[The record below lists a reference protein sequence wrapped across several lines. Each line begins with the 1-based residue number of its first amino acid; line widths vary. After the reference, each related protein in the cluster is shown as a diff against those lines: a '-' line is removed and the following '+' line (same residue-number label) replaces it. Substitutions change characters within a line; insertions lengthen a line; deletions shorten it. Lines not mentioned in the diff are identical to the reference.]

1 MEDEDVAPQQFTVD
15 QDEPSPVQDTGGGP
29 VIPNLWFV
37 LSPSHQ
43 ETVKFKRI
51 ANLEFC
57 PLCQVKSRIFY
68 CCDCIAK
75 GEFMHSNPC
84 LHGDLAEKRLSMLH
98 LMERKVQLA
107 TKVQN
112 KIQSSRKIKS
122 LSEEIKLTKQRI
134 KYLTYVNK
142 AKQESIKKAKEESS
156 KLMLEN
162 SKRTLRLPQFGSK
175 VGKIDQVAKKHLI
188 GLEEQRLKV
197 NQKWKSLLMHRRAHL
212 NELNEFIFPIEFVD
226 VESSISKISDDSDEG
241 YDIMAEMED
250 AMSTS
255 YIHGRWI
262 TTSMT
267 DG

>member
-1 MEDEDVAPQQFTVD
+1 MEDEDSAPQQFTVD
-15 QDEPSPVQDTGGGP
+15 QDEPSPITPAAP

-43 ETVKFKRI
+43 EGVKRHFHF
-51 ANLEFC
+51 EVC
-57 PLCQVKSRIFY
+57 PLCQMKSRIFY
-68 CCDCIAK
+68 CCDCITK

-84 LHGDLAEKRLSMLH
+84 QHGDLAEKRLSMISLQD
-98 LMERKVQLA
+98 KKTQFA
-107 TKVQN
+107 DKVQN
-112 KIQSSRKIKS
+112 KIQSKRKMKA

-134 KYLTYVNK
+134 KYLTHVNRDK
-142 AKQESIKKAKEESS
+142 VEHIKKMREETE
-156 KLMLEN
+156 KLKYEN
-162 SKRTLRLPQFGSK
+162 KKRTLRLPQFGNK

-197 NQKWKSLLMHRRAHL
+197 GQKWKSLLIHRKSHL
-212 NELNEFIFPIEFVD
+212 SELSEFIFPIEFVEVETSTSKLSD
-226 VESSISKISDDSDEG
+226 VTDEG
-241 YDIMAEMED
+241 YDAITAEMED

-255 YIHGRWI
+255 YIHGRWV

>member
-15 QDEPSPVQDTGGGP
+15 QDEPSPVEAAGP

-43 ETVKFKRI
+43 EAVKFNRN
-51 ANLEFC
+51 ANFEFC

-84 LHGDLAEKRLSMLH
+84 LHGDLAEKRLSMIH

-142 AKQESIKKAKEESS
+142 AKHESIKKAKEESS

-197 NQKWKSLLMHRRAHL
+197 NQKLSALIKTFCIQIS
-212 NELNEFIFPIEFVD
+212 FI
-226 VESSISKISDDSDEG
+226 
-241 YDIMAEMED
+241 
-250 AMSTS
+250 
-255 YIHGRWI
+255 
-262 TTSMT
+262 
-267 DG
+267 

>member
-1 MEDEDVAPQQFTVD
+1 MEDEDSAPQQFTVD
-15 QDEPSPVQDTGGGP
+15 QDDEPSPQEVTGP

-43 ETVKFKRI
+43 ETNVKFQRN
-51 ANLEFC
+51 ANFEFC
-57 PLCQVKSRIFY
+57 PLCQTKSRVFY
-68 CCDCIAK
+68 CCDCITK

-84 LHGDLAEKRLSMLH
+84 LHGDLAEKRLSMVHVLD
-98 LMERKVQLA
+98 KKSVLA
-107 TKVQN
+107 TKVQS
-112 KIQSSRKIKS
+112 KIQSSRKIKA

-142 AKQESIKKAKEESS
+142 AKQDSIKKIKDETS
-156 KLMLEN
+156 KLVLEN
-162 SKRTLRLPQFGSK
+162 NKRTLRLPQFGSK

-197 NQKWKSLLMHRRAHL
+197 NQKWKSLLNHRKAHL
-212 NELNEFIFPIEFVD
+212 SELNEFIFPIEFVE
-226 VESSISKISDDSDEG
+226 VESSTSKISDVSDEG
-241 YDIMAEMED
+241 YAIMAEMED